1 MINVSLM
8 SLVLYNSKLKGDE
21 TMVNMD
27 KMVFI
32 VNGKPRAGKDTFAE
46 ILNRYMV
53 VYKYSA
59 VTKVKEIAK
68 QCGWTGAKE
77 EKDRKFLHELKMLTS
92 AYSDLPYQDVL
103 DKIEKY
109 RSGEILADVFVV
121 DVREPEEIDRLRKA
135 TGAIT
140 IYIENENVPAIT
152 SNDADANVANY
163 EYDFTIFNNGTIE
176 EFEDN
181 IMYFMEFLMLMA
193 LAMKKENI
201 DDPWEED

>member
-1 MINVSLM
+1 MNQ
-8 SLVLYNSKLKGDE
+8 VLYNSKKGDE

-92 AYSDLPYQDVL
+92 EYSDLAYRDVL

-109 RSGEILADVFVV
+109 RSGEILADVFIV
-121 DVREPEEIDRLRKA
+121 DVREPEEIERLQKA
-135 TGAIT
+135 TDAIT

-152 SNDADANVANY
+152 SNEADANVANY

-181 IMYFMEFLMLMA
+181 IMNFMEFLMMLA
-193 LAMKKENI
+193 LVMENENI
-201 DDPWEED
+201 DDPWEEE

>member
-1 MINVSLM
+1 M
-8 SLVLYNSKLKGDE
+8 SLVLYNSKKGDE

-92 AYSDLPYQDVL
+92 AYSDLPYRDVM

-121 DVREPEEIDRLRKA
+121 DVREPEEIERLRKA
-135 TGAIT
+135 TDAIT

-152 SNDADANVANY
+152 SNEADANVANY

-181 IMYFMEFLMLMA
+181 IMNFMEFLMMLA
-193 LAMKKENI
+193 LAMENENI

>member
-1 MINVSLM
+1 M
-8 SLVLYNSKLKGDE
+8 SLVLYNSKKGDE

-92 AYSDLPYQDVL
+92 AYSDLPYRDVL

-121 DVREPEEIDRLRKA
+121 DVREPEEIERLQKA
-135 TGAIT
+135 TDAIT
-140 IYIENENVPAIT
+140 VYIENENVPAIT
-152 SNDADANVANY
+152 SNEADANVANY
-163 EYDFTIFNNGTIE
+163 EYDFTIFNNGSIE

-181 IMYFMEFLMLMA
+181 IMNFMEFLMMLA
-193 LAMKKENI
+193 LAMENENI
-201 DDPWEED
+201 DDPWEEE

>member
-1 MINVSLM
+1 
-8 SLVLYNSKLKGDE
+8 
-21 TMVNMD
+21 MVNMD

-68 QCGWTGAKE
+68 QCGWDGKKE
-77 EKDRKFLHELKMLTS
+77 ERDRKFLHELKMLTS
-92 AYSDLPYQDVL
+92 EYSDLPYRDVL

-109 RSGEILADVFVV
+109 RSGEILADVFIV
-121 DVREPEEIDRLRKA
+121 DVREPEEIERLQKA
-135 TGAIT
+135 TDAIT

-152 SNDADANVANY
+152 SNEADANVANY
-163 EYDFTIFNNGTIE
+163 EYDFAIFNNGTIE

-181 IMYFMEFLMLMA
+181 IMIFMEFLMMLA
-193 LAMKKENI
+193 LAMENENI
-201 DDPWEED
+201 DDPWEEE

>member
-1 MINVSLM
+1 MINVSLT
-8 SLVLYNSKLKGDE
+8 SLVLYNSKKGDE

-92 AYSDLPYQDVL
+92 EYSDLPYRDVL

-121 DVREPEEIDRLRKA
+121 DVREPEEIERLQKA
-135 TGAIT
+135 TDAIT

-152 SNDADANVANY
+152 SNEADANVANY

-181 IMYFMEFLMLMA
+181 IMNFMEFLMMLA
-193 LAMKKENI
+193 LVMENENI
-201 DDPWEED
+201 DDPWEEE

>member
-1 MINVSLM
+1 MINVSLT
-8 SLVLYNSKLKGDE
+8 SLVLYNSKKGDE

-92 AYSDLPYQDVL
+92 AYSDLPYRDVM

-121 DVREPEEIDRLRKA
+121 DVREPEEIERLQKA
-135 TGAIT
+135 TNAIT

-152 SNDADANVANY
+152 SNEADANVANY

-181 IMYFMEFLMLMA
+181 IMNFMEFLMMLA
-193 LAMKKENI
+193 LAMENENI
-201 DDPWEED
+201 DDPWEEE

>member
-8 SLVLYNSKLKGDE
+8 SLVLYNSKKGDE

-92 AYSDLPYQDVL
+92 AYSDLPYRDVM

-121 DVREPEEIDRLRKA
+121 DVREPEEIERLRKA
-135 TGAIT
+135 TDAIT

-152 SNDADANVANY
+152 SNEADANVANY

-181 IMYFMEFLMLMA
+181 IMNFMEFLMMLA
-193 LAMKKENI
+193 LAMENENI

>member
-8 SLVLYNSKLKGDE
+8 SLVLYNSKKGDE

-92 AYSDLPYQDVL
+92 AYSDLPYRDVL

-121 DVREPEEIDRLRKA
+121 DVREPEEIERLRKA
-135 TGAIT
+135 TDAIT

-152 SNDADANVANY
+152 SNEADANVANY

-181 IMYFMEFLMLMA
+181 IMNFMEFLMMLA
-193 LAMKKENI
+193 LAMENENI

>member
-1 MINVSLM
+1 M
-8 SLVLYNSKLKGDE
+8 SQVLYNSKKKGDE
-21 TMVNMD
+21 TMINMD

-59 VTKVKEIAK
+59 VTKIKEIAK

-77 EKDRKFLHELKMLTS
+77 ERDRKFLHELKMLTS
-92 AYSDLPYQDVL
+92 DYSDLPYQDVL

-109 RSGEILADVFVV
+109 RSGEILADVLVV

-135 TGAIT
+135 TDAIT

-152 SNDADANVANY
+152 SNEADANVANY

-181 IMYFMEFLMLMA
+181 IMNFMEFLMMLA
-193 LAMKKENI
+193 LAMKNENI
-201 DDPWEED
+201 DDPWEE

>member
-1 MINVSLM
+1 M
-8 SLVLYNSKLKGDE
+8 SQVLYNSKKGDE
-21 TMVNMD
+21 TMINMD

-59 VTKVKEIAK
+59 VTKIKEIAK

-77 EKDRKFLHELKMLTS
+77 ERDRKFLHELKMLTS

-109 RSGEILADVFVV
+109 RSGEILADVLVV

-135 TGAIT
+135 TDAIT

-152 SNDADANVANY
+152 SNEADANVANY

-181 IMYFMEFLMLMA
+181 IMNFMEFLMMLA
-193 LAMKKENI
+193 LEMKNENI
-201 DDPWEED
+201 NDPWEE

>member
-8 SLVLYNSKLKGDE
+8 NQVLYNSKKGDE

-135 TGAIT
+135 TDAIT

-181 IMYFMEFLMLMA
+181 IMNFMEFLMMMA
-193 LAMKKENI
+193 LVMENENI

>member
-1 MINVSLM
+1 M

-68 QCGWTGAKE
+68 HCGWTGAKE

-92 AYSDLPYQDVL
+92 AYSDLPYRDVL

-121 DVREPEEIDRLRKA
+121 DVREPEEIDRLAK
-135 TGAIT
+135 TTNAIT

-152 SNDADANVANY
+152 SNEADANVANY

-181 IMYFMEFLMLMA
+181 IMNFMEFLMMLA
-193 LAMKKENI
+193 LEMKNENI

>member
-1 MINVSLM
+1 MN
-8 SLVLYNSKLKGDE
+8 LVLYNSKKGDE

-92 AYSDLPYQDVL
+92 EYSDLPYRDVM

-121 DVREPEEIDRLRKA
+121 DVREPEEIERLQKA
-135 TGAIT
+135 TDAIT

-152 SNDADANVANY
+152 SNEADANVANY

-181 IMYFMEFLMLMA
+181 IMNFMEFLMMLA
-193 LAMKKENI
+193 LAMENENI
-201 DDPWEED
+201 DDPWEEE

>member
-1 MINVSLM
+1 
-8 SLVLYNSKLKGDE
+8 
-21 TMVNMD
+21 MVNMD

-92 AYSDLPYQDVL
+92 AYSDLPYRDVL

-121 DVREPEEIDRLRKA
+121 DVREPEEIERLQKA
-135 TGAIT
+135 TDAIT

-152 SNDADANVANY
+152 SNEADANVANY
-163 EYDFTIFNNGTIE
+163 EYDFTIFNNGSIE

-181 IMYFMEFLMLMA
+181 IMNFMEFLMMLA
-193 LAMKKENI
+193 LAMENENI
-201 DDPWEED
+201 DDPWEEE

>member
-1 MINVSLM
+1 MISVNLMNLVS
-8 SLVLYNSKLKGDE
+8 YNSKKGDE

-77 EKDRKFLHELKMLTS
+77 ERDRKFLHELKMLTS
-92 AYSDLPYQDVL
+92 EYSDLPYRDVL

-135 TGAIT
+135 TDAIT
-140 IYIENENVPAIT
+140 IYIENKNVPAIT
-152 SNDADANVANY
+152 SNEADANVANY

-176 EFEDN
+176 EFEN
-181 IMYFMEFLMLMA
+181 SIMNFMEFLMTLA
-193 LAMKKENI
+193 LAMKNENI